1 MMAIPSG
8 LNPILATN
16 LPLSLSAPRGEN
28 AAVDALRMSLLGVGA
43 IHQAFLFAKKGQSES
58 SQTASML
65 YRARTL
71 REAAKDML
79 TSASHDPRFANHDA
93 AIAAGATNALI
104 DVSRLAVGLQDE
116 CHTHVV
122 CRSSLAVSGGR
133 TTLSWSRV

>member
-71 REAAKDML
+71 RGAAKDML
-79 TSASHDPRFANHDA
+79 ISASRDPHTANHDA

-104 DVSRLAVGLQDE
+104 DVSGLDQLLQRRLTIR
-116 CHTHVV
+116 TH
-122 CRSSLAVSGGR
+122 CPDLLWWYRMGR
-133 TTLSWSRV
+133 QL